1 MLLQTSSFLRRSFL
15 RSALGC
21 GILSLGVGSALAQT
35 SLLNVSY
42 DVSREFYK
50 DYNAVFAAHWK
61 KAMGET
67 LTLNQSHGGSREQAQ
82 KEHFDD
88 GGLYD
93 QVILSSKKR

>member
-1 MLLQTSSFLRRSFL
+1 MQLQTPSLLRRSFL
-15 RSALGC
+15 RSAVAC
-21 GILSLGVGSALAQT
+21 GVLSLGVGSALAQT

-61 KAMGET
+61 KTTGET
-67 LTLNQSHGGSREQAQ
+67 LTLNQSHGGSSKKAQ
-82 KEHFDD
+82 KDHFDD

-93 QVILSSKKR
+93 QIILSSKKR